1 MVICLQRGADCLHM
15 VQMMLMV
22 PKTPSSLASFKSR
35 LVLPVWHRLT
45 KAVLEMLMGVVVAV
59 DCQNKNKLS
68 LLTQQHSTLPTTP

>member
-1 MVICLQRGADCLHM
+1 VVICLQRGADCLHM
-15 VQMMLMV
+15 VQMMSMV